1 MFSAYSAVNTLYR
14 SDKWAANAALLLK
27 AENVLKKA
35 RIDEDDIHTL
45 LKDHTA
51 SVSWQAHIAGFEET
65 INGGVNDSDDS
76 DSDDDDLET
85 IRKRRAAL
93 DKYQEELTPNKPGA

>member
-1 MFSAYSAVNTLYR
+1 MFSPYSAVNTFFR
-14 SDKWAANAALLLK
+14 SDKWAASADLLLK
-27 AENVLKKA
+27 AENALKKA
-35 RIDEDDIHTL
+35 RITEDDIHSL